1 MNLSLR
7 PYLKIMS
14 VLLGVFIL
22 AEGIYYIG
30 VRPWSSR
37 WGSTDA
43 EVAMVFP
50 GDKYIKPG
58 SEISTRAININAPVK
73 AVWPWIVRL
82 GQERGGFFSYSLFEN
97 TFGAEMVNA
106 DQIKPDDEIIHVGDR
121 FSYLANGP
129 EGTYGTVDLVEEN
142 RIMDV
147 GGWGFLLQPQDDQTT
162 RLVVRYAFEVGDSF
176 MAKVI
181 YYGMFEQAHFI
192 MESGMMLGIKQRAE
206 SLARKQF

>member
-7 PYLKIMS
+7 PYLKIIS
-14 VLLGVFIL
+14 ILLGVFIL
-22 AEGIYYIG
+22 AEVVYYIA

-50 GDKYIKPG
+50 GDQFIKPG
-58 SEISTRAININAPVK
+58 SEISTRAININAPVT
-73 AVWPWIVRL
+73 AVWPWVAHL
-82 GQERGGFFSYSLFEN
+82 GQERGGFFSYTLFEN

-106 DQIKPDDEIIHVGDR
+106 DQIKPDDETIHIGDR
-121 FSYLANGP
+121 FSYFANGP
-129 EGTYGTVDLVEEN
+129 QGTYGTVDLVEEN
-142 RIMDV
+142 RLMDV
-147 GGWGFLLQPQDDQTT
+147 GGWGFLLQPRTDQTT
-162 RLVVRYAFEVGDSF
+162 RLVVRYAFEVGDSL

-206 SLARKQF
+206 NYARAGF